1 MPMLL
6 SRTNIT
12 LATALDSIRQQ
23 SSHVFDAVRTAR
35 MRRAQYSKT
44 YSELARLSD
53 RELSDLGFAR
63 ANIRKIAK
71 QELLKG
77 ADQ

>member
-12 LATALDSIRQQ
+12 LATVLDSIRQQ
-23 SSHVFDAVRTAR
+23 SSHTLTAVKAAR
-35 MRRAQYSKT
+35 HRRARYIKT

-53 RELSDLGFAR
+53 RELNDLGFAR

-71 QELLKG
+71 QELLTG

>member
-12 LATALDSIRQQ
+12 LATALDSICRQ
-23 SSHVFDAVRTAR
+23 SSHVLAAAQAAGR
-35 MRRAQYSKT
+35 RRARYAKT

-53 RELSDLGFAR
+53 RELNDLGFAR
-63 ANIRKIAK
+63 ANIRQIAK
-71 QELLKG
+71 QELLTG